1 MIAWL
6 LVGVTFAIGY
16 GWAVRLLREQGWL
29 AISLGLAIS
38 VGALTL
44 IMLAEGLVGI
54 PFTLAG
60 IALPYFALMLPGW
73 WQIIKGGS
81 ETRPYIRLPK
91 SWTERFVL
99 LILLLLAG
107 AILFNGAYWPFSRA
121 DALGIYQ
128 PAAQAMVT
136 TGALVPLTGADSLYR
151 TYPIL
156 VPLTY
161 TYAYLAAGWQN
172 EYLAKASA
180 TLLSLACLPAAY
192 ALGKQLHG
200 SRAGWLA
207 ALILVLTP
215 FFGGWASTGYV
226 DLPMAF
232 FYTLAAVF
240 ALRFWES
247 RSTRDAV
254 IAGGLIGLAAWTKNA
269 ALIGVPL
276 LAIWLFWGIVQRRAT
291 WRALVASLA
300 ACAAVAGA
308 WYGRNLAGA
317 GFLIPATAW
326 TDQAQPTLDNAFVY
340 LTHSGIFGVSGW
352 LIVAGIIFGIVAAWR
367 DRVGARLILLWTL
380 PFFAAWWL
388 FVSYDPRFLL
398 LFLPPLCALAGDL
411 LSRAWDWI
419 GAAWQPRYRI
429 VLILLLLFLTAQAL
443 FRAVEFK
450 YDLLRDPLMS
460 DADKHAIVL
469 SK

>member
-6 LVGVTFAIGY
+6 LVGLTFAAGY

-29 AISLGLAIS
+29 SVTLGLAIS

-44 IMLAEGLVGI
+44 IMLAEGLIGI

-60 IALPYFALMLPGW
+60 VALPYFALMLPGW
-73 WQIIKGGS
+73 WRFHLELPQIPRTWSG
-81 ETRPYIRLPK
+81 
-91 SWTERFVL
+91 RFIL

-107 AILFNGAYWPFSRA
+107 AIWFNGAYWPFSRD

-128 PAAQAMVT
+128 PAAQAMYT
-136 TGALVPLTGADSLYR
+136 TGALVPLTGADSLYH

-172 EYLAKASA
+172 EYLAKAGA

-192 ALGKQLHG
+192 LLGNLLRDR
-200 SRAGWLA
+200 RAGWLA
-207 ALILVLTP
+207 ALTLALTP
-215 FFGGWASTGYV
+215 AFGGWSSTGYV

-232 FYTLAAVF
+232 FYALAGVF
-240 ALRFWES
+240 ALRLWES
-247 RSTRDAV
+247 GRTRDAV
-254 IAGGLIGLAAWTKNA
+254 IAGALVGLAAWTKNA

-276 LAIWLFWGIVQRRAT
+276 LTIWLIWGMVQRRLSG
-291 WRALVASLA
+291 RALIASLA

-308 WYGRNLAGA
+308 WYVRNLVGA

-326 TDQAQPTLDNAFVY
+326 TDQAQRTLDSATIY
-340 LTHSGIFGVSGW
+340 LSHPGIFGISGW
-352 LIVAGIIFGIVAAWR
+352 LIVAGILAGIVAAWR
-367 DRVGARLILLWTL
+367 STDDLHRAAARFILLWTL

-398 LFLPPLCALAGDL
+398 LFLPPLTALSGDL
-411 LSRAWDWI
+411 LARAWDWI
-419 GAAWQPRYRI
+419 SAAWQPRWRI
-429 VLILLLLFLTAQAL
+429 ALTMLVLILTAQAL
-443 FRAVEFK
+443 FRVVEFK

-460 DADKHAIVL
+460 DAAKHAIVL